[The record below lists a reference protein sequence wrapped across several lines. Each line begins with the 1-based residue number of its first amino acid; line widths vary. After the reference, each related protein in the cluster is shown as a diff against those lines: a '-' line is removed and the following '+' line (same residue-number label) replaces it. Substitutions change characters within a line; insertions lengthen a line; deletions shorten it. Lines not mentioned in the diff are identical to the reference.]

1 MSDKKTNAVRIAEKN
16 KVKYELLSYE
26 VDEEHLD
33 AISVAEKIKEEIKFV
48 YKTLVLQGNDKNY
61 YVCVINGEDELDL
74 KKTARAFKLKNIAM
88 IHVSEINKITGYI
101 RGGCSPIGMK
111 KIFPTLIDKKAEN
124 LEYIIVSA
132 GKRGMQ
138 LKMEANALKKLVSA
152 EFEDLIKGE

>member
-33 AISVAEKIKEEIKFV
+33 AISVAEKIKEEIK
-48 YKTLVLQGNDKNY
+48 
-61 YVCVINGEDELDL
+61 
-74 KKTARAFKLKNIAM
+74 
-88 IHVSEINKITGYI
+88 YI

-138 LKMEANALKKLVSA
+138 LKMEANALKELISA
-152 EFEDLIKGE
+152 DFEDLIKGE

>member
-1 MSDKKTNAVRIAEKN
+1 MV
-16 KVKYELLSYE
+16 LL
-26 VDEEHLD
+26 
-33 AISVAEKIKEEIKFV
+33 
-48 YKTLVLQGNDKNY
+48 GNDKNY
-61 YVCVINGEDELDL
+61 YVCVINGSDELDL

-138 LKMEANALKKLVSA
+138 LKMEVNALKELVSA
-152 EFEDLIKGE
+152 DFEDLIKGE

>member
-16 KVKYELLSYE
+16 KAKYELLSYK

-33 AISVAEKIKEEIKFV
+33 AISVAEKINEEIKYV

-61 YVCVINGEDELDL
+61 YVGVINGKDELDL

-132 GKRGMQ
+132 GQRGMQ
-138 LKMEANALKKLVSA
+138 IKLDVNKLREIVDA
-152 EFEDLIKGE
+152 KFEDVVKN